1 MEYTYEQL
9 KDMSAAQL
17 KEAAA
22 KIDHDAVHGYS
33 TMHKDHLTKAICE
46 ALGIEAHE
54 HHEVVGIDKA
64 AVKQQIRELKKQRD
78 KALEEKDKVRLK
90 RIRRKIH
97 RLKLKL
103 REAMV

>member
-9 KDMSAAQL
+9 KDLSASQL
-17 KEAAA
+17 KEVAS

-33 TMHKDHLTKAICE
+33 TMHKEHLVTAICE
-46 ALGIEAHE
+46 ALGIDAHE
-54 HHEVVGIDKA
+54 HHHVVGIDKKA
-64 AVKQQIRELKKQRD
+64 IKEKIRELKKQRD
-78 KALEEKDKVRLK
+78 EALENHDKVQLK

-103 REAMV
+103 REATV